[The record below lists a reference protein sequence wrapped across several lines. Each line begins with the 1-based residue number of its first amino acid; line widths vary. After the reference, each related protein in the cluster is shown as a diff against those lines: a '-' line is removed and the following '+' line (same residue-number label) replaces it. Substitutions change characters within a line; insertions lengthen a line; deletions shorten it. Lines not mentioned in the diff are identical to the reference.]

1 MHTLNPP
8 IMHWDIKPLNIFITS
23 DYSAKLG
30 DFGLAREV
38 NEEPEII
45 LNTDTISTLEYMSP
59 EALNEGVYRLE
70 SDIYS
75 FGVLMYEVMSE
86 KSFMKKK
93 EFDLI

>member
-1 MHTLNPP
+1 
-8 IMHWDIKPLNIFITS
+8 
-23 DYSAKLG
+23 
-30 DFGLAREV
+30 
-38 NEEPEII
+38 
-45 LNTDTISTLEYMSP
+45 MSP

-93 EFDLI
+93 EFDLIQAIVIKKKRPNI